1 MEVCLTTTNGFESA
15 LVEPDKNLFIQMLT
29 RDVELVPAILDL
41 WDNSVDGALRFV
53 KLDQEG
59 RFVDKSLEGYHID
72 ITIDASSFSIVDN
85 CGGIPLVTARDY
97 AFRLGR
103 SKGAPTVDGAVGSF
117 GVGMKRTLFKMGDNF
132 RVESQSTEGSFALE
146 VDVPKWA
153 ALEEPVW
160 AFPFESADAD
170 ATVPDPKQALTS
182 IKVWNPQPTVA
193 GQFVED
199 GFIARLKHELEI
211 RRPEAFD
218 LGIVTRLNSKPLSPK
233 RALLKSSSD
242 FRPLVRRFKT
252 PEDVRVEIHAGLVS
266 GAKDAQLTPDE
277 EGDADKFV
285 GHDDAGWYVLANGRV
300 LLAAD
305 KTRLTGWGDDTARY
319 HPQFRN
325 FRGYVDIRSN
335 DSRDLPW
342 NTSKTGVDE
351 SSPVWKLVYG
361 AMRTALSEVQ
371 ALASRLKEDRRTY
384 LETDVKSSLIHAYES
399 ARQRPIE
406 DISPKQESTLNY
418 PKQEAQPRKLK
429 TVRFSI
435 ETERFDRVAE
445 LLGVDSPQQL
455 GRALFDYYWSIE
467 IED

>member
-1 MEVCLTTTNGFESA
+1 MTATNEFESA

-53 KLDQEG
+53 ATGEDG
-59 RFVDKSLEGYHID
+59 HFVEKSLTGFHID
-72 ITIDASSFSIVDN
+72 ISVAGDAFSIVDN
-85 CGGIPLVTARDY
+85 CGGISLITARDY

-103 SKGAPTVDGAVGSF
+103 SKGAPSVDGAVGSF

-132 RVESQSTEGSFALE
+132 RVESRSIEGSFALE
-146 VDVPKWA
+146 VDVPQWA
-153 ALEEPVW
+153 ALEEDVW
-160 AFPFESADAD
+160 AFPFESANAAFAVAEPRDAS
-170 ATVPDPKQALTS
+170 TS

-193 GQFVED
+193 AQFEEE
-199 GFIARLKHELEI
+199 GFIARLQRELEI

-218 LGIVTRLNSKPLSPK
+218 LGIVTRLNGKALSPK
-233 RALLKSSSD
+233 RAQLKSSSN
-242 FRPLVRRFKT
+242 FRPLVRRFRT
-252 PEDVRVEIHAGLVS
+252 PEDVRVEIHAGLVG
-266 GAKDAQLTPDE
+266 GAKEAQLTPDD
-277 EGDADKFV
+277 EGDADRFI

-335 DSRDLPW
+335 DARNLPW

-351 SSPVWKLVYG
+351 SSRVWKLVYG
-361 AMRTALSEVQ
+361 AMRLALSEVQ
-371 ALASRLKEDRRTY
+371 ALASRLKEDRRAY
-384 LETDVKSSLIHAYES
+384 LDTNVKSPLVQAYET
-399 ARQRPIE
+399 ARERPIE
-406 DISPKQESTLNY
+406 EISPKQESTLSY
-418 PKQEAQPRKLK
+418 PKQETQVRRAK
-429 TVRFSI
+429 TIRFSV
-435 ETERFDRVAE
+435 ETERFDQVAE
-445 LLGVDSPQQL
+445 SLGIDNPQQL
-455 GRALFDYYWSIE
+455 GRALFDYYWRLE

>member
-1 MEVCLTTTNGFESA
+1 MSSEDVFESA

-29 RDVELVPAILDL
+29 RDVELIPAILDL

-53 KLDQEG
+53 TLDG
-59 RFVDKSLEGYHID
+59 DDRFIDKSLDGFHID
-72 ITIDASSFSIVDN
+72 ITVNPDSFSIVDN
-85 CGGIPLVTARDY
+85 CGGIPLMTARDY

-103 SKGAPTVDGAVGSF
+103 NKDAPTVDGAVGSF

-132 RVESQSTEGSFALE
+132 RVESESIEGAFALE

-153 ALEEPVW
+153 ALDEDVW
-160 AFPFESADAD
+160 VFPFESADA
-170 ATVPDPKQALTS
+170 AAIVTDPKQASTS

-193 GQFVED
+193 AQFAED

-218 LGIVTRLNSKPLSPK
+218 LGIVTRLNGTKLTPR
-233 RALLKSSSD
+233 RAQLKSSSD
-242 FRPLVRRFKT
+242 FRPLVRRFRT
-252 PEDVRVEIHAGLVS
+252 PEDVRVEIHAGLVG
-266 GAKDAQLTPDE
+266 GAKESQITPDD
-277 EGDADKFV
+277 EGDADKFM

-335 DSRDLPW
+335 DARNLPW

-351 SSPVWKLVYG
+351 SSRVWKLIYG
-361 AMRTALSEVQ
+361 AMRTALAEVQ
-371 ALASRLKEDRRTY
+371 ALASRLKEDRRAF
-384 LETDVKSSLIHAYES
+384 LETEVKSSLIQAYEK
-399 ARQRPIE
+399 ARERPIE
-406 DISPKQESTLNY
+406 EISPKQESTLNY
-418 PKQEAQPRKLK
+418 PKQEVQTRKLK
-429 TVRFSI
+429 TIRFSVD
-435 ETERFDRVAE
+435 TERFDTVAE
-445 LLGVDSPQQL
+445 ALGLDNPQQL
-455 GRALFDYYWSIE
+455 GRALFDYYWRLE
-467 IED
+467 IDD